1 MISQTATITSKGQ
14 ITIPVKIIKQAKLKK
29 GQKLIFTLENNIIHM
44 ESATDMVKRLAG
56 SLVLPKKYQEIDL
69 DTLIKQAK
77 QSHAS
82 DSYDFLKQKAACLM
96 QPFVNDYKTL
106 NLICFAHFR
115 LPLSPKKIFLWK

>member
-77 QSHAS
+77 EE
-82 DSYDFLKQKAACLM
+82 
-96 QPFVNDYKTL
+96 
-106 NLICFAHFR
+106 HF
-115 LPLSPKKIFLWK
+115 SIKK